1 MDTILMRGK
10 PASDVYRE
18 AITEKIAAAKQRGLL
33 VTLAIVVVGDDPA
46 SHVYKGRLV
55 KLIESLGGAAKVIEL
70 PGSSSEEDVIGVVK
84 KLNRHRYVTGI
95 LPMMPMPK
103 HINGDAVGAAVSP
116 NKDVDCLN
124 PQNSGDVF
132 MGRSKWAACTPRA
145 CMAILEHYGIELDG
159 KNVVVIG
166 RSNVVG
172 KPVAMLLLAK
182 NATVTV
188 CHSHTQNLPELL
200 KQADIIVAAVGK
212 ACFVKPEMVKEGVV
226 IVDVGIN
233 AVGDKLMGDVDPAV
247 AAKASA
253 FTPVPGGVGVVSNM
267 MVMEC
272 LTRNL

>member
-1 MDTILMRGK
+1 METILMRGK

-70 PGSSSEEDVIGVVK
+70 PGRSSEEDVIGVVK
-84 KLNRHRYVTGI
+84 KLNRNRYVTGI

>member
-1 MDTILMRGK
+1 METILMRGK
-10 PASDVYRE
+10 PVADVYRE
-18 AITEKIAAAKQRGLL
+18 TITEKIAAAKQRGLL

-70 PGSSSEEDVIGVVK
+70 PGDSSEEDVIGVVK
-84 KLNRHRYVTGI
+84 KLNRNRYVTGI

-132 MGRSKWAACTPRA
+132 MGRSKWAACTPRS

-166 RSNVVG
+166 RSNVGG

-188 CHSHTQNLPELL
+188 CHSHTKELPELL
-200 KQADIIVAAVGK
+200 KTADVIVAAVGK

>member
-1 MDTILMRGK
+1 METILMRGK
-10 PASDVYRE
+10 PVADVYRE
-18 AITEKIAAAKQRGLL
+18 TITEKIAAAKQRGLL

-84 KLNRHRYVTGI
+84 KLNRNRYVTGI

>member
-1 MDTILMRGK
+1 METILMRGK

-84 KLNRHRYVTGI
+84 KLNRNRYVTGI

-116 NKDVDCLN
+116 NKDVDCLK

>member
-1 MDTILMRGK
+1 METILMRGK

-18 AITEKIAAAKQRGLL
+18 DITEKIAAAKQRGLL

-84 KLNRHRYVTGI
+84 KLNRNRYVTGI

-212 ACFVKPEMVKEGVV
+212 ACFVKPEMVKDGVV

>member
-1 MDTILMRGK
+1 METILMRGK
-10 PASDVYRE
+10 PVADVYRE
-18 AITEKIAAAKQRGLL
+18 TITEKIAAAKQRGLL

-70 PGSSSEEDVIGVVK
+70 PGDSSEEDVIGVVK
-84 KLNRHRYVTGI
+84 KLNRNRYVTGI

-116 NKDVDCLN
+116 NKDVDCLK
-124 PQNSGDVF
+124 PQNSVDVF
-132 MGRSKWAACTPRA
+132 MGRSKWAACTPRS

-182 NATVTV
+182 TATVTV
-188 CHSHTQNLPELL
+188 CHSHTKELPELL
-200 KQADIIVAAVGK
+200 KTADVIVAAVGK

>member
-1 MDTILMRGK
+1 METILMRGK
-10 PASDVYRE
+10 PVADVYRE
-18 AITEKIAAAKQRGLL
+18 TITEKIAAAKQRGLL

-70 PGSSSEEDVIGVVK
+70 PGDSSEEDVIGVVK
-84 KLNRHRYVTGI
+84 KLNRNRYVTGI

-132 MGRSKWAACTPRA
+132 MGRSKWAACTPRS

-182 NATVTV
+182 NATVSV
-188 CHSHTQNLPELL
+188 CHSHAKELPELL
-200 KQADIIVAAVGK
+200 KTADVIVAAVGK

>member
-1 MDTILMRGK
+1 METILMRGK

-84 KLNRHRYVTGI
+84 KLNRNRYVTGI

-145 CMAILEHYGIELDG
+145 CMAILEHYGIEMDG

-212 ACFVKPEMVKEGVV
+212 ACFVKPEMVKDGVV

-253 FTPVPGGVGVVSNM
+253 FTPVPGGVGVVSHM

>member
-1 MDTILMRGK
+1 METVLMKGK
-10 PASDVYRE
+10 PVADVYRA
-18 AITEKIAAAKQRGLL
+18 AISEKIAAAKARGVN
-33 VTLAIVVVGDDPA
+33 VTLAIVVVGNDPA

-55 KLIESLGGAAKVIEL
+55 KLVESLGGAAKLVEL
-70 PGSSSEEDVIGVVK
+70 PEETTQEEVVAVVK
-84 KLNRHRYVTGI
+84 KLNRNRYVHGI

-103 HINGDAVGAAVSP
+103 HINGDAVGAAIAA

-124 PQNSGDVF
+124 PTNAGELF
-132 MGRSKWAACTPRA
+132 LGRSKWAPCTPRS
-145 CMAILEHYGIELDG
+145 CMAILAHYNIELAG
-159 KNVVVIG
+159 KHAVVIG

-172 KPVAMLLLAK
+172 KPVADLLLAQ
-182 NATVTV
+182 NATVTI
-188 CHSHTQNLPELL
+188 CHSRTKNITEILQT
-200 KQADIIVAAVGK
+200 ADIVVAAVGK

-233 AVGDKLMGDVDPAV
+233 AVDGKLVGDVDPAV
-247 AAKASA
+247 AEKASA

>member
-1 MDTILMRGK
+1 METILMRGK

-84 KLNRHRYVTGI
+84 KLNRNRYVTGI

-145 CMAILEHYGIELDG
+145 CMAVLEHYGIELDG

-212 ACFVKPEMVKEGVV
+212 ACFVKPEMVKDGVV

>member
-1 MDTILMRGK
+1 METILMRGK

-46 SHVYKGRLV
+46 SHVYKVRLV

-84 KLNRHRYVTGI
+84 KLNRNRYVTGI

>member
-84 KLNRHRYVTGI
+84 KLNRNRYVTGI

-212 ACFVKPEMVKEGVV
+212 ACFVKPEMVKDGVV

>member
-1 MDTILMRGK
+1 METMLMRGK
-10 PASDVYRE
+10 PVADVYRE
-18 AITEKIAAAKQRGLL
+18 MITEKIAAAKQRGLL

-55 KLIESLGGAAKVIEL
+55 KLIEGLGGAAKVIEL
-70 PGSSSEEDVIGVVK
+70 PGTASEEEVIGVVK
-84 KLNRHRYVTGI
+84 KLNRNRYVTGI

-145 CMAILEHYGIELDG
+145 CMATLEHYGIELEG

-172 KPVAMLLLAK
+172 KPVAVLLLQK

-188 CHSHTQNLPELL
+188 CHSRTKNLPELL
-200 KQADIIVAAVGK
+200 KTADVIVAAVGK
-212 ACFVKPEMVKEGVV
+212 ACFVKPDMVKEGVV

-247 AAKASA
+247 AEKASA
-253 FTPVPGGVGVVSNM
+253 FTPVPGGIGVVSNM